1 MASERS
7 TCVNRG
13 RRYGILNQDIVITDD
28 LHNSDSSSIDHVS
41 GSTKSSRL
49 AFFGFI
55 TIVFWIGLVS
65 GPMFAQVESQTST
78 SEVRTWRDELAET
91 QRKIVSYSQNK
102 STDRFSRVKEPER
115 LLTFL
120 KDGVVLGIAI
130 DQSPSEQVPST
141 IEYARWAV

>member
-1 MASERS
+1 MIS
-7 TCVNRG
+7 T
-13 RRYGILNQDIVITDD
+13 IA
-28 LHNSDSSSIDHVS
+28 DSSSIDCIS
-41 GSTKSSRL
+41 GSTKNLRWAFL
-49 AFFGFI
+49 AFITLVFGFD
-55 TIVFWIGLVS
+55 LVS

-102 STDRFSRVKEPER
+102 STDRFSMVKEPER

>member
-1 MASERS
+1 MIS
-7 TCVNRG
+7 T
-13 RRYGILNQDIVITDD
+13 IA
-28 LHNSDSSSIDHVS
+28 DSSSIDHVS

-65 GPMFAQVESQTST
+65 EPMFAQVGSQATS
-78 SEVRTWRDELAET
+78 SEARRTKRDSLAES
-91 QRKIVSYSQNK
+91 QRKIAAYSQNK
-102 STDRFSRVKEPER
+102 STDRFSMVKEPER